1 MHPSTPRFMGRGLA
15 ATLLSVTALVASPG
29 RAAPLKNQSWPQH
42 GRDAGEQRFSPLA
55 QVNRTNVG
63 KLGLAWSYQFRQ
75 PRGVEATP
83 IVVDGVMYV
92 TGPWSTVYAL
102 DARTGRELWVYDPK
116 VPGAKA
122 AHACCDVVN
131 RGAAVQG
138 GRVFVGTL
146 DGRLVALHAKT
157 GREQWSERTFPMEE
171 TRTITGAP
179 RVANG
184 VVVIGHG
191 GADYGVRGFVAGYDA
206 ETGKRRWR
214 FYTVPGNPA
223 SGPDNEVSDV
233 PLRDIATKTWN
244 GEWWKY
250 GGGGTVWDSMAY
262 DPELDLL
269 YIGVGNGS
277 PHNASIRSPGGGDNL
292 FLSSIV
298 AVRPRTG
305 EYVWH
310 YQTTPGDAWDYTATQ
325 PIMLAE
331 LDIGGQRRKVLMQ
344 APKNGFFYVL
354 DRATGQ
360 LISAEKYTAVSWA
373 SHVDK
378 ATGRPQ
384 VAEGARY
391 EKAPTLVQ
399 PSQLGGHNWQPMA
412 YDPKTGLVFIPAM
425 ESTAYMVG
433 DPAFRFQPGVWNT
446 GVIDPA
452 MPADPKFIAQA
463 KQAYQGFLLAWDPV
477 AQREAWR
484 VPHPGPWNGGVLAT
498 GGGLVF
504 QGHNG
509 GAFNAYDTA
518 SGKQLW
524 SAPIRLHALGGPITY
539 AVGGEQF
546 VAVAAGFGSSLHL
559 TGGVL
564 MPQQASA
571 PERGRVMVFK
581 LGATQPLPVATEV
594 APAVVLPP
602 AGELNLDAVAR
613 GAVQYSRYCAQCH
626 GGGGISAGVLPDLRS
641 SPYLQSAELF
651 RLPPLEGAFKDRGM
665 PSFSAYLKAQDIEA
679 IRSYLIGMGR
689 ATLPGAMSAQQSQP
703 DLPPPPE
710 PKSTPD
716 K

>member
-1 MHPSTPRFMGRGLA
+1 MRPLKPHALA
-15 ATLLSVTALVASPG
+15 RALAMATLAVTTLCTVAAQ
-29 RAAPLKNQSWPQH
+29 AAPLEDQPWPQH
-42 GRDAGEQRFSPLA
+42 GQGAGEQRFSPLA
-55 QVNRTNVG
+55 QIDRANVG
-63 KLGLAWSYQFRQ
+63 QLGLAWSHPFRQ

-83 IVVDGVMYV
+83 IVVGGVMYV
-92 TGPWSTVYAL
+92 TGPWSTVHAL

-116 VPGAKA
+116 VPAEKA

-131 RGAAVQG
+131 RGVAVHQG
-138 GRVFVGTL
+138 NVYVGTL
-146 DGRLVALHAKT
+146 DGRLVALDAKT
-157 GREQWSERTFPMEE
+157 GRERWSQRTFPIEE

-191 GADYGVRGFVAGYDA
+191 GAEYGVRGFVAGYDA
-206 ETGKRRWR
+206 KTGQRRWR

-223 SGPDNEVSDV
+223 SGPDGEVSDA
-233 PLRDIATKTWN
+233 PLRDLAAKTWN

-325 PIMLAE
+325 PIVLAE
-331 LDIGGQRRKVLMQ
+331 LDIEGRRRKVLMQ

-384 VAEGARY
+384 VAQGARY
-391 EKAPTLVQ
+391 ENAPALVQ
-399 PSQLGGHNWQPMA
+399 PAQLGGHNWQPMA

-425 ESTAYMVG
+425 ENTAYMMG

-446 GVIDPA
+446 GVVDPA
-452 MPADPKFIAQA
+452 MPADPRFIAQA
-463 KQAYQGFLLAWDPV
+463 RQSYQGFLLAWDPV

-484 VPHPGPWNGGVLAT
+484 VAHPGPWNGGTLAT
-498 GGGLVF
+498 AGGLVF

-509 GAFNAYDTA
+509 GAFNAYDSA
-518 SGKQLW
+518 SGRLLW

-539 AVGGEQF
+539 AIGGEQY
-546 VAVAAGFGSSLHL
+546 VAVAAGFGSSIHL
-559 TGGVL
+559 TGGLL
-564 MPQQASA
+564 MPQANA
-571 PERGRVMVFK
+571 PERGRVLVFK
-581 LGATQPLPVATEV
+581 LGATKPLPAATES
-594 APAVVLPP
+594 PRPVVLPP
-602 AGELNLDAVAR
+602 AGVLSPDAVAR
-613 GAVQYSRYCAQCH
+613 GATQYSRYCAQCH

-641 SPYLQSAELF
+641 SPYLQKAELF
-651 RLPPLEGAFKDRGM
+651 RLPPLEGALAQRGM
-665 PSFSAYLKAQDIEA
+665 PSFKAYLNAHDIEA

-689 ATLPGAMSAQQSQP
+689 ATLPGAVASGEAGPQPQQGPQPQAKPAQ
-703 DLPPPPE
+703 
-710 PKSTPD
+710 
-716 K
+716 

>member
-1 MHPSTPRFMGRGLA
+1 MTSCLLGRTLA
-15 ATLLSVTALVASPG
+15 ATALAAAFLCTG
-29 RAAPLKNQSWPQH
+29 QAQAAPPTAPSATPLKDQPWAQH
-42 GRDAGEQRFSPLA
+42 GQGAGEQRFSTLA
-55 QVNRTNVG
+55 QIDRANVG
-63 KLGLAWSYQFRQ
+63 QLDLAWSHQFRQ

-83 IVVDGVMYV
+83 IVVGGVMYV

-102 DARTGRELWVYDPK
+102 DARTGRELWMYDPK
-116 VPGAKA
+116 VPGEKA

-131 RGAAVQG
+131 RGVAVHEG
-138 GRVFVGTL
+138 LVYVGTL
-146 DGRLVALHAKT
+146 DGRLVALDAKT
-157 GREQWSERTFPMEE
+157 GRERWSQRTFPIEE

-191 GADYGVRGFVAGYDA
+191 GAEYGVRGFVAGYDA
-206 ETGKRRWR
+206 RTGKRRWR

-223 SGPDNEVSDV
+223 NGPDGEVSDA
-233 PLRDIATKTWN
+233 PLRDLAAKTWN

-331 LDIGGQRRKVLMQ
+331 LNIDGQRRKVLMQ

-391 EKAPTLVQ
+391 EKAPALVQ

-412 YDPKTGLVFIPAM
+412 YDPKAGLVFIPAM

-433 DPAFRFQPGVWNT
+433 DPAFRFQSGVWNT

-463 KQAYQGFLLAWDPV
+463 RQAYQGFLLAWDPA

-484 VPHPGPWNGGVLAT
+484 VAHPGPWNGGALAT
-498 GGGLVF
+498 AGGLVF

-509 GAFNAYDTA
+509 GAFNAYDSA
-518 SGKQLW
+518 NGKLLW

-539 AVGGEQF
+539 ALGGEQY

-564 MPQQASA
+564 MPKANA
-571 PERGRVMVFK
+571 PERGRVLVFK
-581 LGATQPLPVATEV
+581 LGAKQPLPAATE
-594 APAVVLPP
+594 ASRPVVLPP
-602 AGELNLDAVAR
+602 AGTLRPGAVAR
-613 GAVQYSRYCAQCH
+613 GATLYSRYCAQCH
-626 GGGGISAGVLPDLRS
+626 RGGGISAGVLPDLRS
-641 SPYLQSAELF
+641 SPYLQKAELF
-651 RLPPLEGAFKDRGM
+651 RLPPLEGALAQRGM
-665 PSFSAYLKAQDIEA
+665 PSFIAYLKADDIEA
-679 IRSYLIGMGR
+679 IRNYLIGMGR
-689 ATLPGAMSAQQSQP
+689 ATLSGAGASA
-703 DLPPPPE
+703 PE
-710 PKSTPD
+710 H
-716 K
+716 

>member
-1 MHPSTPRFMGRGLA
+1 MHTLASRFLVRTLGTTTLA
-15 ATLLSVTALVASPG
+15 FSALCTVYAQ
-29 RAAPLKNQSWPQH
+29 AAPLQDQPWAQH
-42 GRDAGEQRFSPLA
+42 GQGAGEQRFSTLA
-55 QVNRTNVG
+55 QIDRANVVQ
-63 KLGLAWSYQFRQ
+63 LGLAWSHQFRQ

-83 IVVDGVMYV
+83 IVVNGVMYV

-116 VPGAKA
+116 VPVEKA

-131 RGAAVQG
+131 RGVAVHEG
-138 GRVFVGTL
+138 NVYVGTL
-146 DGRLVALHAKT
+146 DGRLVALDAKT
-157 GREQWSERTFPMEE
+157 GRERWSQRTFPIDE

-191 GADYGVRGFVAGYDA
+191 GAEYGVRGFVAGYDA
-206 ETGKRRWR
+206 RTGQRRWR

-223 SGPDNEVSDV
+223 NGPDGEVSDA
-233 PLRDIATKTWN
+233 PLRDLAAKTWN

-325 PIMLAE
+325 PLMLAQ
-331 LDIGGQRRKVLMQ
+331 LSIDGKPRKVLMQ

-354 DRATGQ
+354 DRATGE

-391 EKAPTLVQ
+391 ENAPALVQ
-399 PSQLGGHNWQPMA
+399 PAQLGGHNWQPMA
-412 YDPKTGLVFIPAM
+412 YDPKAGLVFIPAM
-425 ESTAYMVG
+425 ENTAYMVG

-446 GVIDPA
+446 GVVDPA
-452 MPADPKFIAQA
+452 MPPDPKFIAQA
-463 KQAYQGFLLAWDPV
+463 RQSYQGFLLAWDPV

-484 VPHPGPWNGGVLAT
+484 VAHPGPWNGGALAT
-498 GGGLVF
+498 AGGLVF

-509 GAFNAYDTA
+509 GAFNAYDSA
-518 SGKQLW
+518 DGKLLW
-524 SAPIRLHALGGPITY
+524 SAPIRLHALGGPVTY
-539 AVGGEQF
+539 ALGGEQY
-546 VAVAAGFGSSLHL
+546 VAVAAGFGSSIHL
-559 TGGVL
+559 SGGLL
-564 MPQQASA
+564 MPQANA
-571 PERGRVMVFK
+571 PERGRVLVFK
-581 LGATQPLPVATEV
+581 LGAKQPLPLATET
-594 APAVVLPP
+594 ARPVVLPP
-602 AGELNLDAVAR
+602 AGALNQGAVAR
-613 GAVQYSRYCAQCH
+613 GATLYARYCAQCH

-641 SPYLQSAELF
+641 SPYLQKAELF
-651 RLPPLEGAFKDRGM
+651 RLPPLEGALAQRGM
-665 PSFSAYLKAQDIEA
+665 PSFKTYLKADDIEA
-679 IRSYLIGMGR
+679 VRSYLIGMGR
-689 ATLPGAMSAQQSQP
+689 ATLTGAVVSGQAEPQP
-703 DLPPPPE
+703 QPQAKPAR
-710 PKSTPD
+710 
-716 K
+716 

>member
-1 MHPSTPRFMGRGLA
+1 M
-15 ATLLSVTALVASPG
+15 ALKDQPWA
-29 RAAPLKNQSWPQH
+29 QH
-42 GRDAGEQRFSPLA
+42 GQGAGEQRFSTLA
-55 QVNRTNVG
+55 HIDRANVG
-63 KLGLAWSYQFRQ
+63 QLGLAWSHPFRQ

-83 IVVDGVMYV
+83 IVVGGVMYV

-116 VPGAKA
+116 VPGEKA

-131 RGAAVQG
+131 RGVAVHE
-138 GRVFVGTL
+138 GRVYVGTL
-146 DGRLVALHAKT
+146 DGRLVALDAKT
-157 GREQWSERTFPMEE
+157 GRERWSQRTFPIEE

-191 GADYGVRGFVAGYDA
+191 GAEYGVRGFVAGYDA
-206 ETGKRRWR
+206 RTGQRRWR

-223 SGPDNEVSDV
+223 NGHDGEVSDA
-233 PLRDIATKTWN
+233 PLRDLAAKTWN

-325 PIMLAE
+325 PIVLAE
-331 LDIGGQRRKVLMQ
+331 LDIEGKRRKVLMQ

-354 DRATGQ
+354 DRATGA

-412 YDPKTGLVFIPAM
+412 YDPNAGLVFIPAM
-425 ESTAYMVG
+425 ESTAFMVG

-452 MPADPKFIAQA
+452 MPADPKFVAQA
-463 KQAYQGFLLAWDPV
+463 RQAYQGFLLAWDPV

-484 VPHPGPWNGGVLAT
+484 VAHPGPWNGGTLAT

-509 GAFNAYDTA
+509 GAFNAYDSA
-518 SGKQLW
+518 NGQLLW
-524 SAPIRLHALGGPITY
+524 SAPIRLHALGGPVTY
-539 AVGGEQF
+539 ALGGEQY

-564 MPQQASA
+564 MPQANA
-571 PERGRVMVFK
+571 PERGRVLVFK
-581 LGATQPLPVATEV
+581 LGGKQPLPAATEAV
-594 APAVVLPP
+594 PPVVLPP
-602 AGELNLDAVAR
+602 AGALSPDAVAR
-613 GAVQYSRYCAQCH
+613 GAVLYSRYCAQCH
-626 GGGGISAGVLPDLRS
+626 GGGGISSGVLPDLRS
-641 SPYLQSAELF
+641 SPYLQKSELF
-651 RLPPLEGAFKDRGM
+651 RLPALEGALAQRGM
-665 PSFSAYLKAQDIEA
+665 PSFKAYLKADDIEA
-679 IRSYLIGMGR
+679 VRSYLIDMGR
-689 ATLPGAMSAQQSQP
+689 ATLPGAQV
-703 DLPPPPE
+703 LPR
-710 PKSTPD
+710 
-716 K
+716 

>member
-1 MHPSTPRFMGRGLA
+1 MISCLPGRTLA
-15 ATLLSVTALVASPG
+15 AAALAAAFLCMGQARAAPPAALSATPP
-29 RAAPLKNQSWPQH
+29 AAPLKDQPWAQH
-42 GRDAGEQRFSPLA
+42 GQGAGEQRFSPLA
-55 QVNRTNVG
+55 RIDRASVG
-63 KLGLAWSYQFRQ
+63 QLGLAWSHPFRQ

-83 IVVDGVMYV
+83 IVVGGVMYV

-116 VPGAKA
+116 VPGEKA

-131 RGAAVQG
+131 RGVAVHE
-138 GRVFVGTL
+138 GRVYVGTL
-146 DGRLVALHAKT
+146 DGRLVALDAKT
-157 GREQWSERTFPMEE
+157 GRERWSQRTFPIEE

-191 GADYGVRGFVAGYDA
+191 GAEYGVRGFVAGYDA
-206 ETGKRRWR
+206 RTGQRRWR

-223 SGPDNEVSDV
+223 NGPDGEVSDA
-233 PLRDIATKTWN
+233 PLRDLAAKTWN

-250 GGGGTVWDSMAY
+250 GGGGTVWDSIAY

-331 LDIGGQRRKVLMQ
+331 LDIDGKRRKVLMQ

-391 EKAPTLVQ
+391 EKAPTLIQ

-412 YDPKTGLVFIPAM
+412 YDQNAGLVFIPAM
-425 ESTAYMVG
+425 ESTAFMVG

-452 MPADPKFIAQA
+452 MPADPKLIAQA
-463 KQAYQGFLLAWDPV
+463 RQAYQGFLLAWDPV
-477 AQREAWR
+477 GQREAWR
-484 VPHPGPWNGGVLAT
+484 VAHPGPWNGGTLAT

-509 GAFNAYDTA
+509 GAFNAYDSA
-518 SGKQLW
+518 NGKLLW
-524 SAPIRLHALGGPITY
+524 SAPIRLHALGGPVTY
-539 AVGGEQF
+539 AIGGEQY

-564 MPQQASA
+564 MPQANA
-571 PERGRVMVFK
+571 PERGRVLVFK
-581 LGATQPLPVATEV
+581 LGGKQPLPAATE
-594 APAVVLPP
+594 AMPPVVLPP
-602 AGELNLDAVAR
+602 IGELNPDAVAR
-613 GAVQYSRYCAQCH
+613 GAVLYSRYCAQCH
-626 GGGGISAGVLPDLRS
+626 GGGGISSGVLPDLRS
-641 SPYLQSAELF
+641 SPYLQKSGLF
-651 RLPPLEGAFKDRGM
+651 RLPPLEGALAQRGM
-665 PSFSAYLKAQDIEA
+665 PSFKDHLNADDIEA
-679 IRSYLIGMGR
+679 IRSYLIDMAR
-689 ATLPGAMSAQQSQP
+689 VTLPGATV
-703 DLPPPPE
+703 LPR
-710 PKSTPD
+710 
-716 K
+716 

>member
-1 MHPSTPRFMGRGLA
+1 MTSCLPGRTLA
-15 ATLLSVTALVASPG
+15 AAALAAAFLCMGQARAAPPAALSATPP
-29 RAAPLKNQSWPQH
+29 AAPLKDQPWAQH
-42 GRDAGEQRFSPLA
+42 GQGAGEQRFSPLA
-55 QVNRTNVG
+55 RIDRASVG
-63 KLGLAWSYQFRQ
+63 QLGLAWSHPFRQ

-83 IVVDGVMYV
+83 IVVGGVMYV

-116 VPGAKA
+116 VPGEKA

-131 RGAAVQG
+131 RGVAVHE
-138 GRVFVGTL
+138 GRVYVGTL
-146 DGRLVALHAKT
+146 DGRLVALDAKT
-157 GREQWSERTFPMEE
+157 GRERWSQRTFPIEE

-191 GADYGVRGFVAGYDA
+191 GAEYGVRGFVAGYDA
-206 ETGKRRWR
+206 RTGQRRWR

-223 SGPDNEVSDV
+223 NGPDGEVSDA
-233 PLRDIATKTWN
+233 PLRDLAAKTWN

-250 GGGGTVWDSMAY
+250 GGGGTVWDSIAY

-331 LDIGGQRRKVLMQ
+331 LDIEGKRRKVLMQ

-354 DRATGQ
+354 DRATGE

-391 EKAPTLVQ
+391 EKAPTLIQ

-412 YDPKTGLVFIPAM
+412 YDPKAGLVFIPAM
-425 ESTAYMVG
+425 ESTAFMVG

-452 MPADPKFIAQA
+452 MPADPKLIAQA
-463 KQAYQGFLLAWDPV
+463 RQAYQGFLLAWDPV

-484 VPHPGPWNGGVLAT
+484 VAHPGPWNGGTLAT

-509 GAFNAYDTA
+509 GAFNAYDSA
-518 SGKQLW
+518 NGKLLW
-524 SAPIRLHALGGPITY
+524 SAPIRLHALGGPVTY
-539 AVGGEQF
+539 AIGGEQY

-564 MPQQASA
+564 MPQANA
-571 PERGRVMVFK
+571 PERGRVLVFK
-581 LGATQPLPVATEV
+581 LGGKQPLPAATE
-594 APAVVLPP
+594 AMPPVVLPP
-602 AGELNLDAVAR
+602 IGELNPDAVAR
-613 GAVQYSRYCAQCH
+613 GAVLYSRYCAQCH
-626 GGGGISAGVLPDLRS
+626 GGGGISSGVLPDLRS
-641 SPYLQSAELF
+641 SPYLQKSGLF
-651 RLPPLEGAFKDRGM
+651 RLPPLEGALAQRGM
-665 PSFSAYLKAQDIEA
+665 PSFKDHLNADDIEA
-679 IRSYLIGMGR
+679 IRSYLIDMAR
-689 ATLPGAMSAQQSQP
+689 VTLPGATV
-703 DLPPPPE
+703 LPR
-710 PKSTPD
+710 
-716 K
+716 

>member
-1 MHPSTPRFMGRGLA
+1 MRPLKSHALA
-15 ATLLSVTALVASPG
+15 RALAMATLAVTTLCTAAAQ
-29 RAAPLKNQSWPQH
+29 AAPLEDQPWPQH
-42 GRDAGEQRFSPLA
+42 GQGAGEQRFSPLA
-55 QVNRTNVG
+55 QIDRANVG
-63 KLGLAWSYQFRQ
+63 QLGLAWSHPFRQ

-83 IVVDGVMYV
+83 IVVGGVMYV
-92 TGPWSTVYAL
+92 TGPWSTVHAL

-116 VPGAKA
+116 VPAEKA

-131 RGAAVQG
+131 RGVAVHQG
-138 GRVFVGTL
+138 NVYVGTL
-146 DGRLVALHAKT
+146 DGRLVALDAKT
-157 GREQWSERTFPMEE
+157 GRQRWSQRTFPIEE

-179 RVANG
+179 RVAHG

-191 GADYGVRGFVAGYDA
+191 GAEYGVRGFVAGYDA
-206 ETGKRRWR
+206 KTGQRRWR

-223 SGPDNEVSDV
+223 SGADGEVSDA
-233 PLRDIATKTWN
+233 PLRDLAAKTWN

-325 PIMLAE
+325 PIVLAE
-331 LDIGGQRRKVLMQ
+331 LDIEGRRRKVLMQ

-378 ATGRPQ
+378 TTGRPQ
-384 VAEGARY
+384 VAQGARY
-391 EKAPTLVQ
+391 ENAPALVQ
-399 PSQLGGHNWQPMA
+399 PAQLGGHNWQPMA

-425 ESTAYMVG
+425 ENTAYMVG

-446 GVIDPA
+446 GVVDPA
-452 MPADPKFIAQA
+452 MPADPRFIAQA
-463 KQAYQGFLLAWDPV
+463 RQSYQGFLLAWDPV

-484 VPHPGPWNGGVLAT
+484 VAHPGPWNGGTLAT
-498 GGGLVF
+498 AGGLVF

-509 GAFNAYDTA
+509 GAFNAYDSA
-518 SGKQLW
+518 SGRLLW

-539 AVGGEQF
+539 AIGGEQY
-546 VAVAAGFGSSLHL
+546 VAVAAGFGSSIHL
-559 TGGVL
+559 TGGLL
-564 MPQQASA
+564 MPQANA
-571 PERGRVMVFK
+571 PERGRVLVFK
-581 LGATQPLPVATEV
+581 LGATKPLPAATES
-594 APAVVLPP
+594 PRPVVLPP
-602 AGELNLDAVAR
+602 AGVLSPDAVAR
-613 GAVQYSRYCAQCH
+613 GATQYSRYCAQCH

-641 SPYLQSAELF
+641 SPYLQKAELF
-651 RLPPLEGAFKDRGM
+651 RLPPLEGALAQRGM
-665 PSFSAYLKAQDIEA
+665 LSFKAYLNAHDIEA

-689 ATLPGAMSAQQSQP
+689 ATLPGAVASGEAGPQPQQGPQPQAKPAQ
-703 DLPPPPE
+703 
-710 PKSTPD
+710 
-716 K
+716 